1 MENKAQF
8 FDILEA
14 PRWKM
19 WALLGSSG
27 LALALCA
34 AAAISAPAKDKTLNH
49 AIPSVLGLV
58 SGGLFLFASHR
69 LEETD
74 YPHQLQK
81 VVRTKQMERDILR
94 HLPIE
99 DDGDDY
105 VVDESGWS
113 APGDSHSGDDIQLF
127 SWERFNTERNE
138 FPHILIAG
146 KTGGGK
152 STLAEYL
159 ASLFD
164 GIVIAVAP
172 HWTKGD
178 FTSAD
183 LVVGWG
189 RNEGEIVDFKYSFA
203 QILTG
208 EINVTVGEFMGALFK
223 EMDRRYELTPTQE
236 RVGDNEQPITVI
248 LDEFNMYANME
259 NLPPITS
266 KLLREARK
274 VGIRIIV
281 LAQGTEVEALGCKGQ
296 GQIRESFTYILVK
309 NKAKEYADLAVKKA
323 YKSPSEQYARN
334 VKTFI
339 ETTPFSC
346 FVDGDPALIPDLTEW
361 KKQQPP
367 LANLAGFG
375 VQTKTPV
382 CEAEPFTD
390 GGCTDAQG
398 DNLSTEVCPNCGS
411 ENVRTNGKTSSGAIR
426 YRCKSCDKTWSE
438 K

>member
-1 MENKAQF
+1 VWAKSIGSAGMFTFGAVGYVCSRKSE
-8 FDILEA
+8 
-14 PRWKM
+14 
-19 WALLGSSG
+19 ALLPATQAKEALDSQLVDEIAAHEFVLRTRGLIQYQSPALPEYSG
-27 LALALCA
+27 
-34 AAAISAPAKDKTLNH
+34 D
-49 AIPSVLGLV
+49 
-58 SGGLFLFASHR
+58 R
-69 LEETD
+69 
-74 YPHQLQK
+74 
-81 VVRTKQMERDILR
+81 
-94 HLPIE
+94 PI
-99 DDGDDY
+99 
-105 VVDESGWS
+105 DESGWS
-113 APGDSHSGDDIQLF
+113 APGDYPSSDSIQLF
-127 SWERFNTERNE
+127 DWQRFNTERNE

-183 LVVGWG
+183 LVIGWG
-189 RNEGEIVDFKYSFA
+189 RNEGEAVDFKYSFA
-203 QILTG
+203 EILTG
-208 EINVTVGEFMGALFK
+208 QINATVGEFMGALFK
-223 EMDRRYELTPTQE
+223 EMDRRYTLTPTQE
-236 RVGDNEQPITVI
+236 RVGDNEEPITVI

-323 YKSPSEQYARN
+323 YKSPYENYARN

-339 ETTPFSC
+339 ENTPFSC
-346 FVDGDPALIPDLTEW
+346 FVEDQPALIPDLTGW

-367 LANLAGFG
+367 LAKLAGFG
-375 VQTKTPV
+375 VQQKTSV
-382 CEAEPFTD
+382 CEPDPFAD
-390 GGCTDAQG
+390 GSCTDAQVA
-398 DNLSTEVCPNCGS
+398 DLSTEVCPNCGS
-411 ENVRTNGKTSSGAIR
+411 EDVRTNGKTSSGATR
-426 YRCKSCDKTWSE
+426 YRCKSCDKSWSE